1 MKKIFWMI
9 QVAALSASMQAFA
22 LVGGPF
28 DNGDF
33 SILLDRNGYYQA
45 SFTYQ
50 NGNGYAIWT
59 SDNLIGASSTG
70 NTTSINYSTGSLLT
84 AGTGAALSEHNANRA
99 VLYYKGVT
107 YIGSAYG
114 AVDFDGDTIQGN
126 VNATSELSIATTATS
141 TSQNLIGQSSTT
153 TANLDQVVTNG
164 RSYVANIGWTGEI
177 TDSSPTLTFSGTG
190 ELAVIAPNGR
200 ETLAG
205 LAYGGY
211 AGLIDSINA
220 SVSNLFSGG
229 DVTLAGV
236 DIYGDAQDA
245 IDSALAGLVP
255 YLSGTGPSNSYA
267 ESELQSVHVEG
278 YRRYF

>member
-28 DNGDF
+28 DNGDY

-59 SDNLIGASSTG
+59 SDNLMGTSSTG
-70 NTTSINYSTGSLLT
+70 NTTSINYGTGSLIT
-84 AGTGAALSEHNANRA
+84 AGTGAALSDHNANRS

-107 YIGSAYG
+107 YVGSAYG
-114 AVDFDGDTIQGN
+114 AADFDGDTIQGN
-126 VNATSELSIATTATS
+126 VNAYSEFTISTTATN
-141 TSQNLIGQSSTT
+141 TQQNLLTQSSVS
-153 TANLDQVVTNG
+153 TATLDQVVTNG
-164 RSYVANIGWTGEI
+164 RSYVANIGWTAEI
-177 TDSSPTLTFSGTG
+177 TDSTPILTFSGTG
-190 ELAVIAPNGR
+190 ELSIIAPNGR

-211 AGLIDSINA
+211 SGLIDSINQ

-229 DVTLAGV
+229 DVSLTNI
-236 DIYGDAQDA
+236 DIYGSAQDA
-245 IDSALAGLVP
+245 IDSALAGLEP
-255 YLSGTGPSNSYA
+255 YLTGTGPSNSYA
-267 ESELQSVHVEG
+267 ESEVQPVDVEG